1 MKKTILFL
9 LLISSLYAQGRV
21 YLGVSGGLYNE
32 TFTTLEASNSSTMA
46 TLKIGYGDI
55 KSYAVEF
62 SLDYA
67 TNSSK
72 IFSAPNTNSND
83 GNKYGFNV
91 SLLKSFDWDIYI
103 LPFIRVG
110 FGSGFLDID
119 RRLQQNLSYGSFQ
132 GSLGSFVPLS
142 DAFDLELGYEI
153 RSTSYEGIDT
163 ITQKTSESSL
173 SNIAYIGVNY
183 RF

>member
-1 MKKTILFL
+1 MKKIILFL
-9 LLISSLYAQGRV
+9 LLISSLYAEARV
-21 YLGVSGGLYNE
+21 YLGMSGGFYNE
-32 TFTTLEASNSSTMA
+32 TFTTLEASNSGTMA
-46 TLKIGYGDI
+46 TLKVGYGDI

-62 SLDYA
+62 SIDYA
-67 TNSSK
+67 KNNSK
-72 IFSAPNTNSND
+72 IFSAPNSLSND

-119 RRLQQNLSYGSFQ
+119 RVLQKSLSYGSFQ
-132 GSLGSFVPLS
+132 GSIGSFIPLS
-142 DAFDLELGYEI
+142 DNFDVELGYEI